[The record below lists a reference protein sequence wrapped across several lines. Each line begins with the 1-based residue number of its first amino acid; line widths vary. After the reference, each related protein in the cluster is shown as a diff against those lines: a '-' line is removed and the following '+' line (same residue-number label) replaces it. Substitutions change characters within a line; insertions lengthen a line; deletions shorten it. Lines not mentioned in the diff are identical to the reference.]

1 MRSLMAQENL
11 PEVYKEIDRAIQSS
25 VNVILEGESGVG
37 KDYFA
42 RLIYEGRNWGGELW
56 VYDCERTDQD
66 QTRMVEQLTSPAFF
80 QKLRRST
87 KRDTAFIRRI
97 DLLRAHL
104 LAQLSDFLEELGK
117 RGAFPRSKLLS
128 LGIIG
133 SLEISKEKQS
143 SINIPLHRFLNS
155 LFCAKIRVLPLREK
169 KKEIPGLIERFISL
183 FNKEQKRNI
192 FGITPDALAILL
204 QYDWPDNIC
213 ELRTEIER
221 AATLTKDRGSIK
233 PSVLSKKLTKSVSET
248 GSLHK
253 KWQSLTDCF

>member
-1 MRSLMAQENL
+1 MRNLMAQKSL
-11 PEVYKEIDRAIQSS
+11 PEVYKEIDHAIRSS
-25 VNVILEGESGVG
+25 LNVVLEGESGVG

-42 RLIYEGRNWGGELW
+42 KLIHQRRNWGGELV
-56 VYDCERTDQD
+56 VYDCQKTGQD
-66 QTRMVEQLTSPAFF
+66 QTRMVEQLTSPVLF

-87 KRDTAFIRRI
+87 NRDTLFIRRI
-97 DLLRAHL
+97 DLLQAHL

-117 RGAFPRSKLLS
+117 RGTFPRSKLLS

-133 SLEISKEKQS
+133 SLETRREKEL

-155 LFCAKIRVLPLREK
+155 LFCAKIRVPPLKER
-169 KKEIPGLIERFISL
+169 KKEIPMLIERFISL

-204 QYDWPDNIC
+204 QYDWPDNIY

-221 AATLTKDRGSIK
+221 AATLTKDCGSIK
-233 PSVLSKKLTKSVSET
+233 PSVLSEKVTKSALET
-248 GSLHK
+248 RSLHK
-253 KWQSLTDCF
+253 SGKV

>member
-1 MRSLMAQENL
+1 MAQKSL
-11 PEVYKEIDRAIQSS
+11 PEVYKEIDHAIRFSL
-25 VNVILEGESGVG
+25 NVVLEGESGVG

-42 RLIYEGRNWGGELW
+42 KLIHQRRNWGGELV
-56 VYDCERTDQD
+56 VYDCQKTDQD
-66 QTRMVEQLTSPAFF
+66 QTRMVEQLTSPVLF
-80 QKLRRST
+80 QKLRKST
-87 KRDTAFIRRI
+87 NRDTLFVRRI

-133 SLEISKEKQS
+133 SLETKREKES

-221 AATLTKDRGSIK
+221 AATLTKDCGSIK
-233 PSVLSKKLTKSVSET
+233 PSVLSEKLTKSVLET
-248 GSLHK
+248 GSLQK
-253 KWQSLTDCF
+253 SGKV

>member
-1 MRSLMAQENL
+1 MRNLMAQKSL
-11 PEVYKEIDRAIQSS
+11 PEVYKEIDHAIRFSL
-25 VNVILEGESGVG
+25 NVVLEGESGVG

-42 RLIYEGRNWGGELW
+42 KLIHQRRNWGGELV
-56 VYDCERTDQD
+56 VYDCQKTDQD
-66 QTRMVEQLTSPAFF
+66 QTRMVEQLTSPVLF
-80 QKLRRST
+80 QKLRKST
-87 KRDTAFIRRI
+87 NRDTLFVRRI

-133 SLEISKEKQS
+133 SLETKREKES

-221 AATLTKDRGSIK
+221 AATLTKDCGSIK
-233 PSVLSKKLTKSVSET
+233 PSVLSEKLTKSVLET
-248 GSLHK
+248 GSLQK
-253 KWQSLTDCF
+253 SGKV